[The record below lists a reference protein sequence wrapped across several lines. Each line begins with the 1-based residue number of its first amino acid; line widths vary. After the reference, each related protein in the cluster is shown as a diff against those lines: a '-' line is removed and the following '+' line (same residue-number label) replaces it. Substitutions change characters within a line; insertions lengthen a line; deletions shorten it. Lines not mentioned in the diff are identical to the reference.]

1 MCRVILP
8 TLTHSVVGDVIALT
22 ASVYWQCIFVVV
34 VVCFVLFK
42 KKKKENCFDC
52 F

>member
-22 ASVYWQCIFVVV
+22 ASVYWQGIFVVVV

-42 KKKKENCFDC
+42 KKKGKLF
-52 F
+52 